1 MLLTLPVRE
10 NEKTEEE
17 IKEPKEPA
25 EQAEEVSGEETV
37 KTL

>member
-17 IKEPKEPA
+17 IKAPKEPA